1 MAPDEDAMRAAA
13 RELIAAG
20 RSFLDAA
27 EALLD
32 DPAATERVVAMMSVV
47 SQQVQRVVSDA
58 ANDVVKR
65 APRARKNT

>member
-27 EALLD
+27 EAILD

-47 SQQVQRVVSDA
+47 ANQVQRVVSDA
-58 ANDVVKR
+58 ATDIAKR
-65 APRARKNT
+65 APRTSKNT

>member
-1 MAPDEDAMRAAA
+1 MAPDEAAMRAAA

-32 DPAATERVVAMMSVV
+32 DSAATERVVAMMSVV

-58 ANDVVKR
+58 ADDLAKR
-65 APRARKNT
+65 APKTRKNT

>member
-1 MAPDEDAMRAAA
+1 MTPDEDAMRAAA

-32 DPAATERVVAMMSVV
+32 DPAATERVVGVV
-47 SQQVQRVVSDA
+47 SVIAQQAQRVAAGV
-58 ANDVVKR
+58 ANDMTR
-65 APRARKNT
+65 GTQSADEGA

>member
-27 EALLD
+27 EAILD

-58 ANDVVKR
+58 VNEVAKR
-65 APRARKNT
+65 APRTNKKT

>member
-27 EALLD
+27 EAILD
-32 DPAATERVVAMMSVV
+32 DPAVTERVVAMMSVV
-47 SQQVQRVVSDA
+47 ANQVQRVVSDA
-58 ANDVVKR
+58 ATDIAKR
-65 APRARKNT
+65 APRTRKNT

>member
-20 RSFLDAA
+20 RSFLVAA
-27 EALLD
+27 EAILD

-58 ANDVVKR
+58 VNEVAKR
-65 APRARKNT
+65 APRTNKKT